1 MGNGYKVIRPLGEGG
16 FGAVYLVEKD
26 NKTYALKKL
35 TKKLKKEEIEE
46 IKKMIETLSKINNEH
61 LIKYYQTFAKNDT
74 FNILMEYA
82 GERNLKQFIN
92 DYKNRDE
99 LINES
104 IIKSIILQ
112 ICEGLK
118 DLHDNKIIHRDLTP
132 DNIFID
138 KNNKIKIGDF
148 GVSKIMTTFN
158 NYAKTQIG
166 KLNYLAPEILKG
178 KDYNNKVDI
187 YSLGC
192 IIYELFTLNEYYAD
206 KVIDEKECKINLDI
220 YNSKYQELID
230 LLLKK
235 DYHERPNI
243 GEVIEFLLEFN
254 CIIAEINIKEEDINR
269 EIRIINSYEEHI
281 RIINWKMKKEGIDE
295 YENEKEI
302 IDNCIIKINN
312 NNIDFN

>member
-104 IIKSIILQ
+104 IIRSIILQ
-112 ICEGLK
+112 ICKGLK

-138 KNNKIKIGDF
+138 KKNKIKIGDF

-178 KDYNNKVDI
+178 KDYNNKV
-187 YSLGC
+187 
-192 IIYELFTLNEYYAD
+192 
-206 KVIDEKECKINLDI
+206 
-220 YNSKYQELID
+220 
-230 LLLKK
+230 
-235 DYHERPNI
+235 H
-243 GEVIEFLLEFN
+243 
-254 CIIAEINIKEEDINR
+254 
-269 EIRIINSYEEHI
+269 
-281 RIINWKMKKEGIDE
+281 
-295 YENEKEI
+295 
-302 IDNCIIKINN
+302 
-312 NNIDFN
+312 

>member
-1 MGNGYKVIRPLGEGG
+1 M
-16 FGAVYLVEKD
+16 
-26 NKTYALKKL
+26 
-35 TKKLKKEEIEE
+35 
-46 IKKMIETLSKINNEH
+46 
-61 LIKYYQTFAKNDT
+61 
-74 FNILMEYA
+74 
-82 GERNLKQFIN
+82 FIN

-99 LINES
+99 PINES

-118 DLHDNKIIHRDLTP
+118 DIHDNKIIHRDLTP

-178 KDYNNKVDI
+178 KDYNNKLDI

-206 KVIDEKECKINLDI
+206 KVIDEKECKINLEI

-235 DYHERPNI
+235 E
-243 GEVIEFLLEFN
+243 EIE
-254 CIIAEINIKEEDINR
+254 EIK
-269 EIRIINSYEEHI
+269 
-281 RIINWKMKKEGIDE
+281 KMIETLS
-295 YENEKEI
+295 
-302 IDNCIIKINN
+302 KINN
-312 NNIDFN
+312 EHLIKYYQTFAKNDTFNILMEYAGERNLKHVYK